1 MTKYFTLIAIIA
13 FRIFFHPGYSANAK
27 VPFTSLQDTPHYI
40 KQTASLLNVNATI
53 SKNKVFLNWVV
64 SENETADMFEVEKS
78 EDGKNFSLAAI
89 VFGTDNA
96 KDESYQFYEKAKFKK
111 IFYRIKLINKNK
123 ETAYSTLIEV
133 SLKA

>member
-40 KQTASLLNVNATI
+40 KQTAGLLNVNATI
-53 SKNKVFLNWVV
+53 IKNKVILNWIVTD
-64 SENETADMFEVEKS
+64 NETADMLEVEKS
-78 EDGKNFSLAAI
+78 FDGKSFHLAAI

-96 KDESYQFYEKAKFKK
+96 KETSYQYFEKLKK
-111 IFYRIKLINKNK
+111 KKTFYRIKLINKNK
-123 ETAYSTLIEV
+123 EIGYSPLLEV
-133 SLKA
+133 NLKA

>member
-1 MTKYFTLIAIIA
+1 MTKYFSFIAIIA
-13 FRIFFHPGYSANAK
+13 LRIFFHPGYSESAK
-27 VPFTSLQDTPHYI
+27 IPFTSTDTTLHYI
-40 KQTASLLNVNATI
+40 KQTAGLLNVNATI

-123 ETAYSTLIEV
+123 QTAYSTLIEV